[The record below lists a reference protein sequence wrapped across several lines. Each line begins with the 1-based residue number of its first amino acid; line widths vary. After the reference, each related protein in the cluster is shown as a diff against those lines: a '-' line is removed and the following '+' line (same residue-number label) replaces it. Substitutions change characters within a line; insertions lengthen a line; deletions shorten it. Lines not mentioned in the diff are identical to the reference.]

1 MFLITATFSRVDL
14 AAIKYGVSLKAGS
27 TIGSIALFAGSA
39 TTAVVSFS
47 EPVAPSGVVVVPAL
61 VAVAPPVGDV
71 VVPAVGVVVVV
82 PPEDNGGLVYP
93 TD

>member
-14 AAIKYGVSLKAGS
+14 AAIKCGVSSKAGS

-39 TTAVVSFS
+39 TTAIVSFS
-47 EPVAPSGVVVVPAL
+47 EPVAPSGVVVVSAL
-61 VAVAPPVGDV
+61 EAVAPPEGDV

-82 PPEDNGGLVYP
+82 PPEPYGELVSP

>member
-47 EPVAPSGVVVVPAL
+47 EPVAPSGAVVVPAL

-71 VVPAVGVVVVV
+71 VVSAVGVVVVV
-82 PPEDNGGLVYP
+82 PSEPYGGLVCP